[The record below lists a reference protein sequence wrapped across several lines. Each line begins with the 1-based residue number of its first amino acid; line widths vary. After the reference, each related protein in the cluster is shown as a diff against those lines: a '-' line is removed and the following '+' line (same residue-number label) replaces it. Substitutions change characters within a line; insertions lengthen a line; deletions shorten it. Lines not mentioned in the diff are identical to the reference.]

1 VLEMVKAFERACDKT
16 ITFKLVGR
24 RPGDIAVCY
33 ADPEKAKAELDWV
46 ATQDIDDMAQSS
58 WLWQS
63 KNPNGYA
70 D

>member
-1 VLEMVKAFERACDKT
+1 MLEMVNAFVKACDNP
-16 ITFKLVGR
+16 IAFKLVGR

-33 ADPEKAKAELDWV
+33 ADPEKAKAELNWV
-46 ATQDIDDMAQSS
+46 ATHDIDDMAQSS
-58 WLWQS
+58 WLWQF